1 MARKPNWKE
10 VHGLETLF
18 CDVDDFCRAGSAFLA
33 ADVDQRPTPTT
44 ACGRL
49 TSSEV
54 MTILIAFHRSD
65 FRTFKHFY
73 LMLRERHRAE
83 FPEPGVVPTLCRV
96 DAFGVGPVVCLLA
109 VAIRLLYRNRVRSD
123 STALAVCGNKRI
135 QRNRV
140 FRGLA
145 KIGKTT
151 MGWFFGFKLH
161 LAINECGELLAVQL
175 TPGNIDDRQPVPHL
189 TRRLFGKLFGDK
201 GYISAELFTE
211 LWERGLQLIT
221 HIRCNMTNRL
231 MPLLDK
237 ILLRKRL
244 LIETVNDQLKN
255 ILQIEHTRHRSPRN
269 FLVNLLAGLIQ
280 YTHQPKKPSLRLG
293 IADHA
298 ALARL
303 LLPNAA

>member
-1 MARKPNWKE
+1 MDW
-10 VHGLETLF
+10 ETLF
-18 CDVDDFCRAGSAFLA
+18 CDVDDFCRAAEPLFW
-33 ADVDQRPTPTT
+33 QRMLTNGQRRRRR
-44 ACGRL
+44 AGRL

-83 FPEPGVVPTLCRV
+83 FPNLVSYQRFVELMPSVLVLLCAYLQSR
-96 DAFGVGPVVCLLA
+96 FGSCTG
-109 VAIRLLYRNRVRSD
+109 IGFID

-237 ILLRKRL
+237 ILLRKRS

>member
-1 MARKPNWKE
+1 
-10 VHGLETLF
+10 
-18 CDVDDFCRAGSAFLA
+18 
-33 ADVDQRPTPTT
+33 
-44 ACGRL
+44 
-49 TSSEV
+49 

-83 FPEPGVVPTLCRV
+83 FPNLVSYQRFVELMSSVLVLLCAYLRSR
-96 DAFGVGPVVCLLA
+96 FGSCTG
-109 VAIRLLYRNRVRSD
+109 IGFID

-135 QRNRV
+135 RRNKV

-145 KIGKTT
+145 KLGKTS

-201 GYISAELFTE
+201 GYISSELFTE
-211 LWERGLQLIT
+211 LWERTATDYPYPG
-221 HIRCNMTNRL
+221 NMTNRL

-237 ILLRKRL
+237 ILLRKRS

-255 ILQIEHTRHRSPRN
+255 ISQIEHTRHRSPKN

-293 IADHA
+293 TADQA
-298 ALARL
+298 ALAGL